1 MKTNYNYNFRIY
13 GFMTSALGLSGG
25 KLLIYA
31 VIYSFY
37 EYGRGGFYGSQ
48 EYLVELTGYSKRTVV
63 SAIGELEK
71 MDLIVRSKQG
81 KKNIYIINTMALEKI
96 DKDELHFDRAKTLTQ
111 DGKNLH
117 SESAISA
124 PNNTIENTNNT
135 TTTPSANAPA
145 SAENGKSDFVKNVVL
160 RFGKLRSVCL
170 TVWQHQDLRRMVN
183 EDMFNMYVMRLENYL
198 LTLSRGKYVFSH
210 YRTLKKWIFEDLG
223 IGSGE

>member
-1 MKTNYNYNFRIY
+1 MI
-13 GFMTSALGLSGG
+13 SALGLSGG

-48 EYLVELTGYSKRTVV
+48 EYLMALTGYSKRTVV

-96 DKDELHFDRAKTLTQ
+96 DKDELDSDRAKFLAQ
-111 DGKNLH
+111 DEKKSH

-124 PNNTIENTNNT
+124 PNNTI
-135 TTTPSANAPA
+135 
-145 SAENGKSDFVKNVVL
+145 
-160 RFGKLRSVCL
+160 
-170 TVWQHQDLRRMVN
+170 
-183 EDMFNMYVMRLENYL
+183 
-198 LTLSRGKYVFSH
+198 
-210 YRTLKKWIFEDLG
+210 
-223 IGSGE
+223 